1 MMYSAQEGKDK
12 VLNEIYFKNRR
23 GGFFIDIGAHDG
35 VSINSTYFLEKHL
48 GWSGVCIEPLKRRYD
63 ELVKNRPG
71 SLCLNKAVYNREGFV
86 KFRDITGY
94 PEMLSGIEE
103 SYNPS
108 HERRILHEL
117 GEGSMKTIE
126 VPCITLNSILEE
138 NSIRSV
144 DYLKIDT
151 EGSELDILKSLDFSK
166 VDIKCI
172 DVENN
177 YSTNFKEFFEGKGY
191 KLLVKNF
198 IDEVYVK

>member
-1 MMYSAQEGKDK
+1 M
-12 VLNEIYFKNRR
+12 
-23 GGFFIDIGAHDG
+23 
-35 VSINSTYFLEKHL
+35 
-48 GWSGVCIEPLKRRYD
+48 
-63 ELVKNRPG
+63 
-71 SLCLNKAVYNREGFV
+71 
-86 KFRDITGY
+86 
-94 PEMLSGIEE
+94 
-103 SYNPS
+103 
-108 HERRILHEL
+108 
-117 GEGSMKTIE
+117 
-126 VPCITLNSILEE
+126 EE